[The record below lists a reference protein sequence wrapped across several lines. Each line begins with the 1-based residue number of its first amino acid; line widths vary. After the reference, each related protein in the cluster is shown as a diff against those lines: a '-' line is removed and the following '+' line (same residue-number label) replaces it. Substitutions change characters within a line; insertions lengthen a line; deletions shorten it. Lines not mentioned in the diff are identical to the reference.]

1 LFREGKPLAYR
12 HEADTQQAVEAALGV
27 DFSGF
32 ISSTVFG
39 GYEGGRKP
47 FALLTDSE
55 RKRILDSF
63 LRFEQF
69 DSALERAKD
78 RRVVAEKSLVAAQ
91 LEQRDLSGLI
101 KGTKSNLEFLTH
113 RVREQKLTEKE
124 QIGKLRRRLRHLS
137 LPEKVPASKLGK
149 LEQQVQEK
157 SVQLGQGVAEISLCR
172 ETLAQ
177 LKAQLHSR
185 QRLIGR
191 RCTACGQQIGED
203 SVQAFRKHV
212 VSERQQWKTRLSKA
226 KLAAR
231 QLEEEVAYGR
241 SRLKRLQEKQ
251 KGYFRKIQERES
263 LLKGLETRLA
273 ESGNSNAPFSIQHD
287 LLATSYS
294 KSLSRLLVLEQQQSR
309 LEQWVKDYRF
319 WEEGFGPRG
328 VKALII
334 REILPTLNHKLAGY
348 SREIFG
354 DGTTIQL
361 SATQE
366 TKTGEEREL
375 LNLQYNSPS
384 GASSYIGESS
394 GGRRRADLCV
404 LLVFSWLARASNI
417 LFVDEMLDHLDAGGR
432 ERALSILQEQRGSVF
447 IVTHERGLKSQLA
460 KTWTVIKEH
469 KASRVEFS
477 P

>member
-1 LFREGKPLAYR
+1 
-12 HEADTQQAVEAALGV
+12 
-27 DFSGF
+27 
-32 ISSTVFG
+32 
-39 GYEGGRKP
+39 
-47 FALLTDSE
+47 
-55 RKRILDSF
+55 
-63 LRFEQF
+63 
-69 DSALERAKD
+69 
-78 RRVVAEKSLVAAQ
+78 
-91 LEQRDLSGLI
+91 
-101 KGTKSNLEFLTH
+101 
-113 RVREQKLTEKE
+113 
-124 QIGKLRRRLRHLS
+124 
-137 LPEKVPASKLGK
+137 
-149 LEQQVQEK
+149 
-157 SVQLGQGVAEISLCR
+157 
-172 ETLAQ
+172 
-177 LKAQLHSR
+177 
-185 QRLIGR
+185 
-191 RCTACGQQIGED
+191 
-203 SVQAFRKHV
+203 
-212 VSERQQWKTRLSKA
+212 
-226 KLAAR
+226 
-231 QLEEEVAYGR
+231 
-241 SRLKRLQEKQ
+241 
-251 KGYFRKIQERES
+251 
-263 LLKGLETRLA
+263 
-273 ESGNSNAPFSIQHD
+273 
-287 LLATSYS
+287 
-294 KSLSRLLVLEQQQSR
+294 
-309 LEQWVKDYRF
+309 VKDYRF